1 MKYLIIGLGNI
12 GTEYAATRHN
22 VGFRVVEQLG
32 EAMAVT
38 FQPDRLAAVATGKYR
53 GRTLYL
59 VKPSTYMNLSGR
71 AVSYWLNKL
80 KLTPEQCLVVV
91 DDVALPFGKLR
102 LRPQGATAGH
112 NGLKSIEASLA
123 TQAYPRLR
131 VGIGNDFPKGRQADY
146 VLAPFTQKEEEALPA
161 VIDQA
166 CEIAYGFSTLGIAR
180 TMEQYNNAASPL
192 ES

>member
-192 ES
+192 GS